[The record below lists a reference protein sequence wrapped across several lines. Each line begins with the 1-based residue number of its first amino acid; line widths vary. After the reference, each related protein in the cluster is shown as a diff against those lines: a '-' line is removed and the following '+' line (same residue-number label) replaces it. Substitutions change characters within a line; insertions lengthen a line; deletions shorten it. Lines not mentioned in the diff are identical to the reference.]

1 MELTTTRLVFVNK
14 VPHWHFPN
22 GQFER
27 AQTDSQGKILEKRLY
42 LRNAHG
48 NGKRLVRG

>member
-22 GQFER
+22 GQLKQ
-27 AQTDSQGKILEKRLY
+27 AQTDSQGKILENRLY

-48 NGKRLVRG
+48 NGKQLVRG